1 MLIERCVTYSLA
13 RPLIRQADFLLWRY
27 TKGVF
32 GRLINRRAPP
42 ETPYVHFGMAILS
55 GYRGGPIHSVDIELF
70 RGGQRRRLSH
80 DVEQFSGKID
90 VWRIA
95 KSHRKWDAD
104 AVAAEME
111 QIIDNPYGWRT
122 CIARYLRNVPWWPFM
137 TPIPDERL
145 NGHIKPICSQAG
157 AIACRIG
164 SGRDPLP
171 SGEPVTLPWHFAQND
186 FANYQF
192 TLI

>member
-1 MLIERCVTYSLA
+1 MPAVIYCPYSIA
-13 RPLIRQADFLLWRY
+13 RPLIQQADFLLWRY
-27 TKGVF
+27 TKGPF
-32 GRLINRRAPP
+32 GRLINRHAPA
-42 ETPYVHFGMAILS
+42 ETPYVHFGMAVLA
-55 GYRGGPIHSVDIELF
+55 GYPGGPIHSVDIELF

-80 DVEQFSGKID
+80 DVESFPGKID

-95 KSHRKWDAD
+95 PGGPRWDAD

-111 QIIDNPYGWRT
+111 RIIDKPYGWRT
-122 CIARYLRNVPWWPFM
+122 CVAGCLRACKWFPFLN
-137 TPIPDERL
+137 PLPDERL
-145 NGHIKPICSQAG
+145 DIDIKPVCSQAG
-157 AIACRIG
+157 AIACRV

-171 SGEPVTLPWHFAQND
+171 PNEPVTVPWHFAQNG